1 MNLFSKV
8 RKKDAAVESKQ
19 TATVFTAPSGFSSHP
34 FSVLNN
40 YVPLTDCELSLY
52 RALREAVPIIDAAI
66 SKTVRLI
73 GEFKVQSLDTSA
85 QKTLDEFLDS
95 VDCGNAKG
103 IMPFIY
109 SYLDCLLTFGTAVGE
124 MVLSADGSSLMAL
137 YNADLSDITLK
148 QGNSPLDIIVCR
160 RDVQAEQIP
169 YQSLVMKT
177 LLNPQAG
184 TCKGTSV
191 MQGLP
196 FVSSVL
202 LKIFNSVGTNWDRVG
217 NVRFA
222 VTYKPSSDTS
232 GVTAQKRATEIAEQW
247 SKAMRSKQVC
257 DFVSV
262 GDVSIKVI
270 GAENQIPDCD
280 IPIKHLLEQIVA
292 KLSIPPFLLGLSWSS
307 TERMSSQQADILTS
321 ELEYYRTLLTPV
333 IKQICSMWL
342 RLNGYGDGVK
352 IEWSNI
358 NLQDETELA
367 RARLLNAQAESL
379 EAENKAKMQNS
390 EVDA

>member
-19 TATVFTAPSGFSSHP
+19 TSTVFTAPSSFSSHP
-34 FSVLNN
+34 FSALNN

-66 SKTVRLI
+66 CKTVRLI

-95 VDCGNAKG
+95 VDCGTAKG

-124 MVLSADGSSLMAL
+124 MVLSDDGSSLMAL
-137 YNADLSDITLK
+137 YNADLSDIMLK

-169 YQSLVMKT
+169 YQSLVLKT
-177 LLNPQAG
+177 LLNPQPG

-232 GVTAQKRATEIAEQW
+232 GVTAQKRATEIAQQW

-321 ELEYYRTLLTPV
+321 ELEYYRTLLNPV

-379 EAENKAKMQNS
+379 EAENKAKMQNL

>member
-8 RKKDAAVESKQ
+8 RKKDAAAESKQ
-19 TATVFTAPSGFSSHP
+19 TATVFTAPSSFSGHP
-34 FSVLNN
+34 FSALNN

-66 SKTVRLI
+66 CKIVRLI
-73 GEFKVQSLDTSA
+73 GDFKVQSLDRSA
-85 QKTLDEFLDS
+85 QKGLDEFLDN
-95 VDCGNAKG
+95 VDCGAAKG

-109 SYLDCLLTFGTAVGE
+109 SYLDCLLTYGTAVGE
-124 MVLSADGSSLMAL
+124 MVLSFDGSSLAAL
-137 YNADLSDITLK
+137 YNAALSDITLK

-160 RDVQAEQIP
+160 RDVQSEQIP
-169 YQSLVMKT
+169 YQSLVLKT
-177 LLNPQAG
+177 LLNPQPG

-222 VTYKPSSDTS
+222 VTYKPASDTS

-321 ELEYYRTLLTPV
+321 ELEYYRTLLNPV

-367 RARLLNAQAESL
+367 RARLLNAQAQSL

-390 EVDA
+390 EVDV

>member
-8 RKKDAAVESKQ
+8 RKKDAASESSR
-19 TATVFTAPSGFSSHP
+19 TATVFTAPSSFSGHP
-34 FSVLNN
+34 FSALNN

-66 SKTVRLI
+66 CKTVRLI
-73 GEFKVQSLDTSA
+73 GDFKVQSIDTSA
-85 QKTLDEFLDS
+85 QKALDEFLDN
-95 VDCGNAKG
+95 VDCGSAKG

-109 SYLDCLLTFGTAVGE
+109 SYLDCLLTYGTAVGE
-124 MVLSADGSSLMAL
+124 MVLSFDGSSLAAL

-148 QGNSPLDIIVCR
+148 QGDSPLDIIVCR

-169 YQSLVMKT
+169 YQPLVLKT

-222 VTYKPSSDTS
+222 VTYKPASDTS

-321 ELEYYRTLLTPV
+321 ELEYYRTLLNPV

-367 RARLLNAQAESL
+367 RARLLNAQAQSL

-390 EVDA
+390 EVDV

>member
-8 RKKDAAVESKQ
+8 RKKDAATESKQ

-34 FSVLNN
+34 FSALNN

-66 SKTVRLI
+66 CKTVRLI

-95 VDCGNAKG
+95 VDCGTAKG

-169 YQSLVMKT
+169 YQPLVLKT
-177 LLNPQAG
+177 LLNPQPG

-232 GVTAQKRATEIAEQW
+232 GVTAQKRATEIAQQW

-321 ELEYYRTLLTPV
+321 ELEYYRTLLNPV

>member
-8 RKKDAAVESKQ
+8 RKKDAASESSR
-19 TATVFTAPSGFSSHP
+19 TATVFTAPSRFSGHP
-34 FSVLNN
+34 FSALNN

-66 SKTVRLI
+66 CKTVRLI
-73 GEFKVQSLDTSA
+73 GDFKVQSLDTSA

-95 VDCGNAKG
+95 VDCGTAKG

-109 SYLDCLLTFGTAVGE
+109 SYLDCLLTYGTAVGE

-137 YNADLSDITLK
+137 YNAALSDITLK
-148 QGNSPLDIIVCR
+148 QGDSPLDIIVCR

-169 YQSLVMKT
+169 YQPLVLKT
-177 LLNPQAG
+177 LLNPQPG

-222 VTYKPSSDTS
+222 VTYKPASDTS

-321 ELEYYRTLLTPV
+321 ELEYYRTLLNPV

-342 RLNGYGDGVK
+342 RLNGCGDGVK

-367 RARLLNAQAESL
+367 RARLLNAQAQSL

-390 EVDA
+390 EVDV

>member
-19 TATVFTAPSGFSSHP
+19 TSTVFTAPSSFSSHP
-34 FSVLNN
+34 FSALNN

-66 SKTVRLI
+66 CKTVRLI

-95 VDCGNAKG
+95 VDCGTAKG

-124 MVLSADGSSLMAL
+124 MVLSDDGSSLMAL
-137 YNADLSDITLK
+137 YNADLSDIMLK

-169 YQSLVMKT
+169 YQSLVLKT
-177 LLNPQAG
+177 LLNPQPG

-232 GVTAQKRATEIAEQW
+232 GVTAQKRATEIAQQW

-321 ELEYYRTLLTPV
+321 ELEYYRTLLNPV

-352 IEWSNI
+352 IKWSNI

-379 EAENKAKMQNS
+379 EAENKAKMQNL

>member
-34 FSVLNN
+34 FSALNN

-66 SKTVRLI
+66 CKTVRLI

-85 QKTLDEFLDS
+85 QITLDEFLDS
-95 VDCGNAKG
+95 VDCGTAKG

-169 YQSLVMKT
+169 YQSLVLKT

-321 ELEYYRTLLTPV
+321 ELEYYRTLLNPV

>member
-19 TATVFTAPSGFSSHP
+19 TSTVFTAPSGFSSHP
-34 FSVLNN
+34 FSALNN

-66 SKTVRLI
+66 CKTVRLI
-73 GEFKVQSLDTSA
+73 GEFKVQSLDPSA

-95 VDCGNAKG
+95 VDCGTAKG

-169 YQSLVMKT
+169 YQSLVLKT

-321 ELEYYRTLLTPV
+321 ELEYYRTLLNPV